1 MYPVW
6 RGRLLR
12 RDRGQRPLENSQS
25 LLDKSNMKKIAQFI
39 LLAALLTLQAC
50 NDDTGKPATG
60 DNEKPI
66 RIGYMICDSLEL
78 SQKRFT
84 PFTAYLA
91 EKTGRKVEMVL
102 ENTFEFEELI
112 ENEEI
117 DFFHVNSIIA
127 VLLKEKYKA
136 DLLAIDIRGRYGY
149 KASGTII
156 ARKDSGIKTIDDMR
170 GKSMVF
176 GPALA
181 PFGYMAQYSLLLEN
195 GFDPET
201 DFSHYIIPAGSAKHD
216 KVIYGVEFGKYDVGA
231 APRIDLD
238 HMVNAGIIN
247 MDNYNII
254 AESEPMPYCT
264 IGARAGVDPALQQQ
278 IKDIA
283 LNLKQDESVS
293 VDGEVLKVLKQMLI
307 DGFAPVVDS
316 EYDIIREKLKLC
328 NMAPYRKY

>member
-1 MYPVW
+1 LNAFEYPSISFEKN
-6 RGRLLR
+6 
-12 RDRGQRPLENSQS
+12 D
-25 LLDKSNMKKIAQFI
+25 MKKIALFI
-39 LLAALLTLQAC
+39 LLAALLMLQAC
-50 NDDTGKPATG
+50 NDATDKPAAAG
-60 DNEKPI
+60 NNEQPI
-66 RIGYMICDSLEL
+66 RIGYMICDSQKM
-78 SQKRFT
+78 SQERFT

-102 ENTFEFEELI
+102 KNTFEFEELI
-112 ENEEI
+112 KNEEV

-181 PFGYMAQYSLLLEN
+181 PFGYMAQYALLLEN
-195 GFDPET
+195 NFDPET
-201 DFSHYIIPAGSAKHD
+201 DFSHYIIPSGAAKHD

-238 HMVNAGIIN
+238 HMVDAGIIN
-247 MDNYNII
+247 LDDYNII
-254 AESEPMPYCT
+254 AESDPMPYCT
-264 IGARAGVDPALQQQ
+264 IGARAGVDPALKEQ
-278 IKDIA
+278 IKEIA
-283 LNLKQDESVS
+283 LNLKQDESVL
-293 VDGEVLKVLKQMLI
+293 VDGEVLKVLKRMLI

-316 EYDIIREKLKLC
+316 EYDAIREDLKLC